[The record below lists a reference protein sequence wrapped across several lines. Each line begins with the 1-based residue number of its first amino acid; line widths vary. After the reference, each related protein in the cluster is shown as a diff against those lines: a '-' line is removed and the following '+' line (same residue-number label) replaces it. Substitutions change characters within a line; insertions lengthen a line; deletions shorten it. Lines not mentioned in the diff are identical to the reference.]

1 MLLFSGS
8 WHRRLVVRIRGKPS
22 FFVRCGAA
30 FVAPPCAWLVHMT
43 CRLYGSQNSKKS
55 RRNSLFPDASRMIF
69 SRNRAPVASPAY
81 SVPMHT
87 ANCRAHALEVRQLW
101 LNLQRENI
109 FRQHIYSYYCW
120 LCHILPRRNRTT
132 KPTQNKIALV
142 ERERARNF
150 LIFCSRCKYQT
161 LGCKRLE
168 LKWRIN
174 FSTRQTFPPH
184 SFPNSYFLY
193 WNFAVRDFSL
203 FTLDFNT

>member
-1 MLLFSGS
+1 M
-8 WHRRLVVRIRGKPS
+8 
-22 FFVRCGAA
+22 
-30 FVAPPCAWLVHMT
+30 APPCTWLVHMT

-69 SRNRAPVASPAY
+69 SRNRAPVASPPY

-109 FRQHIYSYYCW
+109 FRQHIYGYYCW

-142 ERERARNF
+142 AGERARNF
-150 LIFCSRCKYQT
+150 LIFVVGANTKP
-161 LGCKRLE
+161 LGA
-168 LKWRIN
+168 
-174 FSTRQTFPPH
+174 SA
-184 SFPNSYFLY
+184 
-193 WNFAVRDFSL
+193 WNL
-203 FTLDFNT
+203 NEE